1 MAAVNIADLTRAVD
15 KFTPTGDTAADRL
28 ALETYE
34 VQLSALDDGITAAAM
49 APATAPPHAH
59 DAARTSRLARLL
71 KLSTGGDAF
80 GLIKLEPDGRA
91 AWARLQHAYGRAR
104 GARGTRS
111 TLADLEGLSC

>member
-1 MAAVNIADLTRAVD
+1 MADVNIADLTRAVD

-59 DAARTSRLARLL
+59 DAARTSASSRSATPTDAPSSRSAVLL
-71 KLSTGGDAF
+71 RAGSDG
-80 GLIKLEPDGRA
+80 DGR
-91 AWARLQHAYGRAR
+91 LPF
-104 GARGTRS
+104 S
-111 TLADLEGLSC
+111 P

>member
-1 MAAVNIADLTRAVD
+1 MADVNIADLTRAVD

-71 KLSTGGDAF
+71 KLSTGGCRSGADSGGYPSRKTDTCDGVTRRLVSCALSSLK
-80 GLIKLEPDGRA
+80 GLHI
-91 AWARLQHAYGRAR
+91 R
-104 GARGTRS
+104 G
-111 TLADLEGLSC
+111 